1 VLLMKQLTFDIITML
16 LFGLMRGGDGGRR
29 KLAATFAHMQEGMW
43 SVPLDLPFK
52 AFRKSLRPST
62 RARRVLC

>member
-1 VLLMKQLTFDIITML
+1 MKQLTFDIITML
-16 LFGLMRGGDGGRR
+16 LFGLTHGGGRHE
-29 KLAATFAHMQEGMW
+29 LAATFAHMQEGMW

-52 AFRKSLRPST
+52 AFCKSLRPSA